1 MSPFTGAVRDMASVL
16 LARLLTRVDM
26 KAPLR
31 SFLRWSHDIITSSQ
45 DDPATVFLLPGIMSS
60 LAAIFKVGA
69 GLYHSSFCLV
79 GLEFEEQCSLIL
91 IVENCTIGEQ

>member
-1 MSPFTGAVRDMASVL
+1 MASVL

-31 SFLRWSHDIITSSQ
+31 SFLRWSHDVITSSQ

-69 GLYHSSFCLV
+69 DLFLRRSASGFEV
-79 GLEFEEQCSLIL
+79 EEQCTLIL
-91 IVENCTIGEQ
+91 IVETCTVEDR